1 MPCGPLP
8 EMLAP
13 VLEHYRET
21 LDDTAV
27 LVPVGGLACL
37 DFLADLT
44 SGPSCALVADKGHA
58 SVVELCSHA
67 EPAVVPHGAGFSLMV
82 NFDCLARYV
91 RERGGLAVLPGEPA
105 RSLVVAAFV
114 RGEVADRE
122 RFAAAVQDELLDTG
136 PDNFFALRSL
146 LSGDGAASVETMLA
160 GLRLARFDPTLLIE
174 LLPRLLE
181 VLPAM
186 PTRMRGEVGRVL
198 DRVWDH
204 WFPIG
209 EPVDLALCVGLCFSA
224 MERFPRAVDF
234 FEMSVKE
241 HPDSAPAAFAMA
253 VARRGTGDLGA
264 ALEWVRR
271 ALELEPGFS
280 EARTLRVVLDQEI
293 TDEEGTLDVPRGAGV
308 PDRRRLAGSA
318 GHLRRPAVHPDP
330 VRRYRRRVGLPG
342 PAVRPLRPARVRV
355 DPAAD
360 RRAGATRGRLT
371 QLVVRT
377 NWRLLTGAFQLD
389 VDTGELV
396 FRTMLFLSDGAEL
409 SEPLC
414 RGLVYSNVLTVDR
427 CLAEFSRP
435 RPRVRMPRGVRAA
448 RALSRFCA
456 MRLRA
461 FRLMRREPA
470 GDAP

>member
-1 MPCGPLP
+1 MSGRTLGPGSLRGPLVGIANYVFDTLRHDAYVIRAGELLEGRVAVPTAPDGAPSSGIEWDAVPCGPLP

-82 NFDCLARYV
+82 NFDCLTRYV
-91 RERGGLAVLPGEPA
+91 RDRGGLAVLPGEPA

-114 RGEVADRE
+114 LGEVADRE
-122 RFAAAVQDELLDTG
+122 RFAAAVQDELVDTG

-181 VLPAM
+181 VLPVM

-234 FEMSVKE
+234 FEVSVKE

-271 ALELEPGFS
+271 ALEIEPGFS

-293 TDEEGTLDVPRGAGV
+293 TDG
-308 PDRRRLAGSA
+308 
-318 GHLRRPAVHPDP
+318 
-330 VRRYRRRVGLPG
+330 
-342 PAVRPLRPARVRV
+342 
-355 DPAAD
+355 
-360 RRAGATRGRLT
+360 RGR
-371 QLVVRT
+371 
-377 NWRLLTGAFQLD
+377 
-389 VDTGELV
+389 
-396 FRTMLFLSDGAEL
+396 
-409 SEPLC
+409 
-414 RGLVYSNVLTVDR
+414 
-427 CLAEFSRP
+427 
-435 RPRVRMPRGVRAA
+435 
-448 RALSRFCA
+448 
-456 MRLRA
+456 
-461 FRLMRREPA
+461 
-470 GDAP
+470 